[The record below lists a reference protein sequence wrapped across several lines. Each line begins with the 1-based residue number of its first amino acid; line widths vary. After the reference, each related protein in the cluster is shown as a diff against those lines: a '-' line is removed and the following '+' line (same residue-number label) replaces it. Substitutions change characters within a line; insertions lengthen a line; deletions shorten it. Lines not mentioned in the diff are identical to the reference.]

1 MAIMEEFDFDI
12 AILGAGPAGCAL
24 ACTLAS
30 VSQGSL
36 RIALFQGISKQH
48 DPAKD
53 TRVLALNHGSQV
65 FLEKHRLWPDHSA
78 PIETVHVSQKN
89 RLGRTL
95 ISSKDFNVPMLG
107 SMVAYA
113 QLYRKLQERLQQLPV
128 TMLSG
133 ELASATQENGNAP
146 VIVTQGEKTWRT
158 RIAIQCDG
166 IKPKGIH
173 REYNQH
179 ALITSARAQFP
190 KPGWAWERFTR
201 EGPLAVLPHPIYKD
215 AQSIVW
221 CTSPARAQELAE
233 LDDAMFS
240 QTLTQHFGERLG
252 LLSVL
257 EKRTVF
263 PLHLSASKNTV
274 NGHIATLGNAAQTL
288 HPVAGQGLNLGLR
301 DVATLVHCLKPW
313 MLDTHQDAAPFL
325 DNFANSRKLDRRI
338 TCELTDFLPRI
349 FTTGNPLVEHACG
362 LSLLGMDLIKP
373 LRQPL
378 ALHLL
383 QGFRN

>member
-1 MAIMEEFDFDI
+1 MKEFDFDI

-36 RIALFQGISKQH
+36 RIALFQGLNNRH
-48 DPAKD
+48 DPSKD
-53 TRVLALNHGSQV
+53 TRVLALNYGSQV

-78 PIETVHVSQKN
+78 IIKTVHVSQKN

-95 ISSKDFNVPMLG
+95 ISSKDFEVPMLG
-107 SMVAYA
+107 SVVAYA
-113 QLYRKLQERLQQLPV
+113 ELYRKLQEQLQQLPV
-128 TMLSG
+128 TVLSG
-133 ELASATQENGNAP
+133 ALASAAQENPAAP
-146 VIVTQGEKTWRT
+146 VIITQGEKTWHS

-166 IKPKGIH
+166 IKPKDIH

-190 KPGWAWERFTR
+190 KPGWAWERFTQ
-201 EGPLAVLPHPIYKD
+201 EGPLAVLPHPIFKD

-221 CTSPARAQELAE
+221 CTSPTRAQALAQ
-233 LDDAMFS
+233 LDDDTFS
-240 QTLTQHFGERLG
+240 RTLTEHFGERLG

-257 EKRTVF
+257 EKRSIF

-313 MLDTHQDAAPFL
+313 MLNTSQAASPFL
-325 DNFANSRKLDRRI
+325 NKFANSRKFDRRL

-349 FTTGNPLVEHACG
+349 FSTGNPLVEHACG
-362 LSLLGMDLIKP
+362 LSLLGMDLVKP
-373 LRQPL
+373 LRHPL

>member
-1 MAIMEEFDFDI
+1 MEEFDFDI

-30 VSQGSL
+30 ISRGSL
-36 RIALFQGISKQH
+36 RIALFQGNMVNH
-48 DPAKD
+48 DPGKD

-65 FLEKHRLWPDHSA
+65 FLEKHQLWPAHSA
-78 PIETVHVSQKN
+78 NIETVHVSQKN

-95 ISSKDFNVPMLG
+95 INSTDFNVPRLG
-107 SMVAYA
+107 SVVAYTE
-113 QLYRKLQERLQQLPV
+113 LYRTLQAKLQQLPV
-128 TMLSG
+128 TILSG
-133 ELASATQENGNAP
+133 ALASAEQENKNAP
-146 VIVTQGEKTWRT
+146 VLVTQGEKAYRA

-166 IKPKGIH
+166 KKPRDIH

-190 KPGWAWERFTR
+190 KHGWAWERFTR
-201 EGPLAVLPHPIYKD
+201 EGPLAVLPHPLFKD

-221 CTSPARAQELAE
+221 CTSPEKARELAE
-233 LDDAMFS
+233 LNDQAFS
-240 QTLTQHFGERLG
+240 DTLTQHFGNRLG
-252 LLSVL
+252 TLTVL
-257 EKRTVF
+257 EKRSIF

-274 NGHIATLGNAAQTL
+274 NGHIATIGNAAQTL

-313 MLDTHQDAAPFL
+313 MANTTQDATPFL
-325 DNFANSRKLDRRI
+325 NKFANDRKFDRML
-338 TCELTDFLPRI
+338 TCELTDFMPRI
-349 FTTGNPLVEHACG
+349 FTTGNPLIEHACG
-362 LSLLGMDLIKP
+362 LALLGMDLFKP

-378 ALHLL
+378 ARHLL

>member
-1 MAIMEEFDFDI
+1 MKEFDFDI

-24 ACTLAS
+24 ASTLAS

-36 RIALFQGISKQH
+36 RIALFQGTNKRH

-53 TRVLALNHGSQV
+53 TRVLALNYGSQV
-65 FLEKHRLWPDHSA
+65 FLEKHRIWPAHSA
-78 PIETVHVSQKN
+78 IIETVHVSQKN

-95 ISSKDFNVPMLG
+95 ISNQDFDVPMLG
-107 SMVAYA
+107 SVVAYA
-113 QLYRKLQERLQQLPV
+113 DLYRKLQERLQQLPITV
-128 TMLSG
+128 LSG
-133 ELASATQENGNAP
+133 ALASATQENNNAP
-146 VIVTQGEKTWRT
+146 VIVTQGENTWRT

-173 REYNQH
+173 RDYNQH

-201 EGPLAVLPHPIYKD
+201 EGPLAVLPHPIFKD

-221 CTSPARAQELAE
+221 CTSPARAQELVQ
-233 LDDAMFS
+233 LDDATFS
-240 QTLTQHFGERLG
+240 QTLTEHFGERLG
-252 LLSVL
+252 LLTVL
-257 EKRTVF
+257 EKRAVF

-313 MLDTHQDAAPFL
+313 MLDTHQEASPFL
-325 DNFANSRKLDRRI
+325 KKFANSRQFDRRL

-349 FTTGNPLVEHACG
+349 FSTGNPLVEHACG
-362 LSLLGMDLIKP
+362 LSLLGMDLLKP

>member
-1 MAIMEEFDFDI
+1 MEEFDFDI
-12 AILGAGPAGCAL
+12 AVLGAGPAGCAL

-30 VSQGSL
+30 ISRGSL
-36 RIALFQGISKQH
+36 RIALFQGNMVNH
-48 DPAKD
+48 DPGKD

-65 FLEKHRLWPDHSA
+65 FLEKHQLWPAHSA
-78 PIETVHVSQKN
+78 NIETVHVSQKN

-95 ISSKDFNVPMLG
+95 INSTDFNVPRLG
-107 SMVAYA
+107 SVVAYTE
-113 QLYRKLQERLQQLPV
+113 LYRTLQAKLQQLPV
-128 TMLSG
+128 TLLSG
-133 ELASATQENGNAP
+133 ALASAVQENTNSP
-146 VIVTQGEKTWRT
+146 VIVTQGENSYRC

-166 IKPKGIH
+166 KKAKDIH

-179 ALITSARAQFP
+179 ALITAAHAQFP
-190 KPGWAWERFTR
+190 KKGWAWERFTR
-201 EGPLAVLPHPIYKD
+201 EGPLAVLPHPLYKD

-221 CTSPARAQELAE
+221 CTSPEKARELAE
-233 LDDAMFS
+233 LDDAAFS
-240 QTLTQHFGERLG
+240 KTLTEHFGSRLG
-252 LLSVL
+252 VLTVL
-257 EKRTVF
+257 EKRSIF

-274 NGHIATLGNAAQTL
+274 NGHIATIGNAAQTL

-313 MLDTHQDAAPFL
+313 ITNTTQDATPFL
-325 DNFANSRKLDRRI
+325 NKFANDRKFDRML
-338 TCELTDFLPRI
+338 TCELTDFMPRI

-362 LSLLGMDLIKP
+362 LALLGMDLFKP

-378 ALHLL
+378 ARHLL

>member
-1 MAIMEEFDFDI
+1 MPIMEEFDFDI

-30 VSQGSL
+30 VSQGAL
-36 RIALFQGISKQH
+36 RIALFQGINKRH
-48 DPAKD
+48 DPTQD
-53 TRVLALNHGSQV
+53 TRVLALNYGSRV

-78 PIETVHVSQKN
+78 IIETVHVSQKN

-95 ISSKDFNVPMLG
+95 ISSKDFDVPMLG
-107 SMVAYA
+107 SVVAYA
-113 QLYRKLQERLQQLPV
+113 ELYRKLQERLQELPV
-128 TMLSG
+128 TVLSG
-133 ELASATQENGNAP
+133 ELASAAQENSNAP
-146 VIVTQGEKTWRT
+146 VMVTQGEKTWRT
-158 RIAIQCDG
+158 RIAVQCDG
-166 IKPKGIH
+166 IKPKDIH

-179 ALITSARAQFP
+179 ALITAARAQFP
-190 KPGWAWERFTR
+190 KPGWAWERFTQ
-201 EGPLAVLPHPIYKD
+201 EGPLAVLPHPIFKN

-221 CTSPARAQELAE
+221 CTSPERAQALTR
-233 LDDAMFS
+233 LDDAEFS
-240 QTLTQHFGERLG
+240 RTLTQHFGERLG
-252 LLSVL
+252 ELTVL

-263 PLHLSASKNTV
+263 PLHLSATKNTV

-313 MLDTHQDAAPFL
+313 MLNTSQSAAPFL
-325 DNFANSRKLDRRI
+325 NNFANSRKFDRRL
-338 TCELTDFLPRI
+338 TCELTDFLPRV
-349 FTTGNPLVEHACG
+349 FTTGNPLIEHGCG
-362 LSLLGMDLIKP
+362 LGLLGMDLLKP

>member
-107 SMVAYA
+107 SVVAYA

-190 KPGWAWERFTR
+190 ETRMGLGALHPGRPPGCSAAPHLQ
-201 EGPLAVLPHPIYKD
+201 GCPIHCLVYLASARAGIGRTGRRHVLPNPD
-215 AQSIVW
+215 
-221 CTSPARAQELAE
+221 PA
-233 LDDAMFS
+233 F
-240 QTLTQHFGERLG
+240 
-252 LLSVL
+252 
-257 EKRTVF
+257 
-263 PLHLSASKNTV
+263 
-274 NGHIATLGNAAQTL
+274 
-288 HPVAGQGLNLGLR
+288 
-301 DVATLVHCLKPW
+301 W
-313 MLDTHQDAAPFL
+313 
-325 DNFANSRKLDRRI
+325 
-338 TCELTDFLPRI
+338 
-349 FTTGNPLVEHACG
+349 
-362 LSLLGMDLIKP
+362 
-373 LRQPL
+373 
-378 ALHLL
+378 
-383 QGFRN
+383 

>member
-1 MAIMEEFDFDI
+1 MKEFDFDI

-36 RIALFQGISKQH
+36 RIALFQGVNKRH

-53 TRVLALNHGSQV
+53 TRVLALNYGSQV
-65 FLEKHRLWPDHSA
+65 FLEKHRIWPAHSA
-78 PIETVHVSQKN
+78 IIETVHVSQKN

-95 ISSKDFNVPMLG
+95 ISNQDFHVPMLG
-107 SMVAYA
+107 SVVAYA
-113 QLYRKLQERLQQLPV
+113 DLYRKLQEQLQQLPV
-128 TMLSG
+128 TVLSG
-133 ELASATQENGNAP
+133 ALASATQENNNAP
-146 VIVTQGEKTWRT
+146 VVVTQGEKTWRT

-173 REYNQH
+173 RDYNQH
-179 ALITSARAQFP
+179 ALITSAQAQFP

-201 EGPLAVLPHPIYKD
+201 EGPLAVLPHPIFKN

-221 CTSPARAQELAE
+221 CTSPARAQELAQ
-233 LDDAMFS
+233 LDDATFS
-240 QTLTQHFGERLG
+240 QILTEHFGERLG
-252 LLSVL
+252 LLTVL
-257 EKRTVF
+257 EKRAVF

-313 MLDTHQDAAPFL
+313 MLDTHQDACPFL
-325 DNFANSRKLDRRI
+325 KKFANSRQFDRRL

-349 FTTGNPLVEHACG
+349 FSTGNPLVEHACG
-362 LSLLGMDLIKP
+362 LSLLGMDLLKP
-373 LRQPL
+373 LRHPL

>member
-1 MAIMEEFDFDI
+1 MEEFDFDI

-30 VSQGSL
+30 VSQGAL
-36 RIALFQGISKQH
+36 RIALFQGINKRH
-48 DPAKD
+48 DPTQD
-53 TRVLALNHGSQV
+53 TRVLALNYGSRV

-78 PIETVHVSQKN
+78 IIETVHVSQKN

-95 ISSKDFNVPMLG
+95 ISSKDFDVPMLG
-107 SMVAYA
+107 SVVAYA
-113 QLYRKLQERLQQLPV
+113 ELYRKLQERLQELPV
-128 TMLSG
+128 TVLSG
-133 ELASATQENGNAP
+133 ELASAAQENSNAP
-146 VIVTQGEKTWRT
+146 VMVTQGEKTWRT
-158 RIAIQCDG
+158 RIAVQCDG
-166 IKPKGIH
+166 IKPKDIH

-179 ALITSARAQFP
+179 ALITAARAQFP
-190 KPGWAWERFTR
+190 KPGWAWERFTQ
-201 EGPLAVLPHPIYKD
+201 EGPLAVLPHPIFKN

-221 CTSPARAQELAE
+221 CTSPERAQALTR
-233 LDDAMFS
+233 LDDAEFS
-240 QTLTQHFGERLG
+240 RTLTQHFGERLG
-252 LLSVL
+252 ELTVL

-263 PLHLSASKNTV
+263 PLHLSATKNTV

-313 MLDTHQDAAPFL
+313 MLNTSQSAAPFL
-325 DNFANSRKLDRRI
+325 NNFANSRKFDRRL
-338 TCELTDFLPRI
+338 TCELTDFLPRV
-349 FTTGNPLVEHACG
+349 FTTGNPLIEHGCG
-362 LSLLGMDLIKP
+362 LGLLGMDLLKP